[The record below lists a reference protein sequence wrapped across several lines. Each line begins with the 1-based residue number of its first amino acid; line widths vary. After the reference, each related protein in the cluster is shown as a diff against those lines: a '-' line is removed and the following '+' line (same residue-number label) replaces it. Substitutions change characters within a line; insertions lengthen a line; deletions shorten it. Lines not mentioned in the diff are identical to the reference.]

1 MTHVVLS
8 ATITESSLRQQS
20 HPSMTWMG
28 KRRIALIQNLNNED
42 RYLFIVPQGVW
53 QLIVVIAHSL
63 WACLWLK
70 HCSVEWFNPCGIM
83 TTFSVDNFC
92 LNFSALQTGNYS
104 ADRSLNWFAVIL
116 VLHAVNH
123 RVRLVNCP
131 IAVSA
136 AIAWDCGVPKINLLF
151 FVFIRKRASIP
162 ENERRKWFVCTWGFK
177 QYLLKT
183 LTTGS

>member
-1 MTHVVLS
+1 MV
-8 ATITESSLRQQS
+8 
-20 HPSMTWMG
+20 
-28 KRRIALIQNLNNED
+28 
-42 RYLFIVPQGVW
+42 
-53 QLIVVIAHSL
+53 AHSL

-70 HCSVEWFNPCGIM
+70 HCGVNGFNSCGIM

-92 LNFSALQTGNYS
+92 LNFCSLQTGNYS

-136 AIAWDCGVPKINLLF
+136 AIAWDCGVPKVNLLF
-151 FVFIRKRASIP
+151 FVFIRKRACIPKTKERGLFAWSRKNIYSRHWQQEVRGCASGENMFPILSVQDLPKNNSPVSTGGSSFSKHVLNISLSI
-162 ENERRKWFVCTWGFK
+162 
-177 QYLLKT
+177 LKS
-183 LTTGS
+183 GKNI

>member
-1 MTHVVLS
+1 M
-8 ATITESSLRQQS
+8 
-20 HPSMTWMG
+20 
-28 KRRIALIQNLNNED
+28 
-42 RYLFIVPQGVW
+42 W

-70 HCSVEWFNPCGIM
+70 HCSVQWFNSCGIM

-136 AIAWDCGVPKINLLF
+136 AIAWNCGVPKVNLLW
-151 FVFIRKRASIP
+151 FVFIRKRACIP
-162 ENERRKWFVCTWGFK
+162 KNERKGFVCSRFYTIFTQDIDNRKLEDVRQGKICFPSCLCK
-177 QYLLKT
+177 FFQRIKALCQQE
-183 LTTGS
+183 GHPFQNMS